1 MIEAALDKD
10 MAGVDRSP
18 MSWRALALGAAVFG
32 LTSAVMAASVWFIKR
47 ESQRNFN
54 ARSARFTQLA
64 QTQTQESVDASQ
76 KALARIAQTMGAA
89 SKPDKEQFKDLAAET
104 LRQHPGFAALN
115 YVNGDFVVEEVYP
128 FAANRT
134 ALNLDLKSRFD
145 VLPVAHRA
153 ITHRQPSVTD
163 LIDLV
168 QGGKGFLLY
177 APIFRDD
184 RWAGFVEAA
193 FKINDFAA
201 TFLDKALAADH
212 DYTVIDETN
221 GKEVHTS
228 LLPTAYER
236 STPFDTYFTLR
247 VADRTWWV
255 ILHPKSPPMVLLPMV
270 FVLLLELC
278 LGGLGFYWLWRRHDA
293 GASETSRS

>member
-1 MIEAALDKD
+1 MDKPLEAGRPLPWRIIAV
-10 MAGVDRSP
+10 GV
-18 MSWRALALGAAVFG
+18 AVFG
-32 LTSAVMAASVWFIKR
+32 FTAALMAASVWFIKR
-47 ESQRNFN
+47 ESQRNYN
-54 ARSARFTQLA
+54 ARSARFTQLT
-64 QTQTQESVDASQ
+64 QTQTQESVDQ
-76 KALARIAQTMGAA
+76 NLKALARLTQTIGVAGA
-89 SKPDKEQFKDLAAET
+89 DKEQFKDLAAES

-115 YVNGDFVVEEVYP
+115 YVNGDFIVEEVYP

-153 ITHRQPSVTD
+153 ITRRETSATD

-184 RWAGFVEAA
+184 RWSGFVEAA
-193 FKINDFAA
+193 FKINDFTAA
-201 TFLDKALAADH
+201 FLDKGLAD
-212 DYTVIDETN
+212 DYNYTIIDETN
-221 GKEVHTS
+221 GKEVYTS

-247 VADRTWWV
+247 LADRTWWV
-255 ILHPKSPPMVLLPMV
+255 ILHPKSPPMVLLPLV
-270 FVLLLELC
+270 FVLMLELC
-278 LGGLGFYWLWRRHDA
+278 LGGLGFFWLWRRNE
-293 GASETSRS
+293 ASSPH